1 MDDGMS
7 TLVSVLP
14 ELKPEYDEIVLC
26 GGQDIQHR
34 LLAVVQKSL
43 KILTL
48 DWYENTLP

>member
-1 MDDGMS
+1 MS

-14 ELKPEYDEIVLC
+14 ELKPEYDELVLC